1 MIVGTQLVLDV
12 EGVVPHRS
20 VAYLPLHCP
29 GQDPVEEFPLAVP
42 SAWARLGRAAA
53 ARDLH
58 ALAARLDL
66 TALLDASGVAGVGAP
81 PAVLPLLT
89 LDVAGVE
96 APVESVF
103 CASMVF
109 VGGGPFED
117 LAGASPADARADPR
131 LTSSG
136 RRVGFALPG
145 DPGALPIAAPPRFWH
160 AWLLHRA
167 VCAAGCSARLAAAG
181 GFTEVAADP
190 FAGAAPAAYALAAHA
205 ALVHRGQVDLAVSFP
220 GFRRLVD
227 LRPRRPR

>member
-1 MIVGTQLVLDV
+1 MGTQLALDV

-58 ALAARLDL
+58 ALAARLDA

-117 LAGASPADARADPR
+117 LS
-131 LTSSG
+131 L
-136 RRVGFALPG
+136 RRQTVR
-145 DPGALPIAAPPRFWH
+145 PP
-160 AWLLHRA
+160 
-167 VCAAGCSARLAAAG
+167 C
-181 GFTEVAADP
+181 
-190 FAGAAPAAYALAAHA
+190 
-205 ALVHRGQVDLAVSFP
+205 
-220 GFRRLVD
+220 
-227 LRPRRPR
+227 